1 MKIRRTEERDLP
13 QIQAIF
19 TQGIARQRS
28 EGNFSQWREDYPTIE
43 VVKADIQA
51 GTGWVCVTDDDQTVL
66 GTWALGGHE
75 PVYDHL
81 KSGEWSYDL
90 PYQVIH
96 RMGTVPG
103 QGAGKFI
110 IAHLQ
115 ATCDYLRVDTFEKN
129 SAMIKL
135 LQKTGFKHC
144 GVAYYEGF
152 GDMQAFDFKRQHQTK

>member
-1 MKIRRTEERDLP
+1 M
-13 QIQAIF
+13 
-19 TQGIARQRS
+19 
-28 EGNFSQWREDYPTIE
+28 
-43 VVKADIQA
+43 
-51 GTGWVCVTDDDQTVL
+51 
-66 GTWALGGHE
+66 
-75 PVYDHL
+75 
-81 KSGEWSYDL
+81 

-152 GDMQAFDFKRQHQTK
+152 GDMQAFDYKRQHQTK